1 MVSKKVLF
9 VPLSSFRRKPES
21 SYFKMFWTPASAGV
35 TIGGTFYEFI
45 NVSSTEEKNFYPQ
58 NIGIWKNVGAFPESR
73 VSRD

>member
-1 MVSKKVLF
+1 MFYLISLISVQDSG
-9 VPLSSFRRKPES
+9 